1 MAAQDRAGGD
11 SLIPACRDLLHN
23 PSPQLPPSLNGRVLC
38 ILSHH
43 QVLAQKQLLRVQAA
57 SRLLPIKAAAFDS
70 APSLLLLE
78 ATPGVPGVP
87 AFQTD
92 PQLADLAEHA
102 SKTDGSTSDAT
113 FHGDTQQQQQQQQMV
128 ARCSGGTFAVTFRP
142 QVLTLARC
150 WRQDAL

>member
-11 SLIPACRDLLHN
+11 SLIPACRELLHN

-38 ILSHH
+38 ILSDHRA
-43 QVLAQKQLLRVQAA
+43 LAQKPLLRVQAA
-57 SRLLPIKAAAFDS
+57 SRLLLINVAAFDS

-92 PQLADLAEHA
+92 HQLADLAEHA
-102 SKTDGSTSDAT
+102 SKTDGSNSDAT
-113 FHGDTQQQQQQQQMV
+113 FHGDTQQQQQQQMV